1 MNVEAYIATGI
12 LEAYILG
19 ELTVREQEHVA
30 FQLQHYPALRDEL
43 VRVEKTMEQLALQAA
58 VKPKAHIKDNIL
70 QSVGKRIKSQPTNAS
85 NFWVWLAAASVIL
98 ACGFA
103 YMAYNY
109 YVRWSSTSQQLAEI
123 ELRNQQI
130 AQNLNTVNLE
140 LSKIQ
145 DEINVVENPAYS
157 RVILTGTNQVPDAKA
172 TVFWNASTQEVYLR
186 VQHLQALSTENQF
199 QLWALID
206 GKPVDLGIFD
216 TENGLIKMKPTS
228 RADAFAVTIEARGG
242 SPVPSL
248 QTLQVMGNT
257 KG

>member
-12 LEAYILG
+12 LEAYVLG
-19 ELTVREQEHVA
+19 ELTVREREQVEQ
-30 FQLQHYPALRDEL
+30 QLENNSALRDEL
-43 VRVEKTMEQLALQAA
+43 ARIEKTVEQLAIKAA
-58 VKPKAHIKDNIL
+58 VKPKPDLKNKIL
-70 QSVGKRIKSQPTNAS
+70 TSANSKRIPQTSKAVTLWQ
-85 NFWVWLAAASVIL
+85 WLAAASVIL

-103 YMAYNY
+103 YLAYNY
-109 YVRWSSTSQQLAEI
+109 YTRWNSTSRQLAEL
-123 ELRNQQI
+123 ESRHQQI

-145 DEINVVENPAYS
+145 HEVEVIDNPAFA
-157 RVILTGTNQVPDAKA
+157 RIVLAGTASAPDAQA
-172 TVFWNASTQEVYLR
+172 TVYWSSASQEVYLR
-186 VQHLQALSTENQF
+186 IQNLKALTAENQF

-216 TENGLIKMKPTS
+216 TKNGLIKMKPTS
-228 RADAFAVTIEARGG
+228 HADAFAVTIEARGG

-248 QTLQVMGNT
+248 QTLQVMGTT

>member
-1 MNVEAYIATGI
+1 MNVEAYIATGV
-12 LEAYILG
+12 LEAYVLG
-19 ELTVREQEHVA
+19 ELTLREQEQVA
-30 FQLQHYPALRDEL
+30 LQLQRYPALRDEL
-43 VRVEKTMEQLALQAA
+43 VRIEKTMEQLALQAS
-58 VKPKAHIKDNIL
+58 VNPKPHLKDNVL
-70 QSVGKRIKSQPTNAS
+70 QSVGTRIKVQPVKAT
-85 NFWVWLAAASVIL
+85 NFWAWLAAASVIL

-103 YMAYNY
+103 YLAYNY
-109 YVRWSSTSQQLAEI
+109 YARWSSTSQQLAEI

-130 AQNLNTVNLE
+130 AQNFNTVNLE

-145 DEINVVENPAYS
+145 DEISVVENPAYS
-157 RVILTGTNQVPDAKA
+157 RVILTGTSQAPDSKA
-172 TVFWNASTQEVYLR
+172 TVFWNASTHEVYLR